1 MAGHS
6 QFKNIMFR
14 KGKQDKER
22 SKLFAKLSR
31 EITVAAKSGL
41 PDPSHNPRLRTA
53 IIAAKAESM
62 PKDNIERAIAKAV
75 GGAGENYDEV
85 RYEGRGPGGVALI
98 VETMTDNRNRTSADV
113 RAAFSKYG
121 GVMGETGSVS
131 FMFEHVGAIAY
142 PAGKGS
148 EDEMLEAAL
157 ETGANECVSTSEGHE
172 FLTSMEDF
180 ASVRDALEA
189 RLGAPATAAIVWR
202 PQNTVEVNDEAG
214 ETLMKLVEVLDDHDD
229 VQNVYGNYELSDALI
244 AKLAG

>member
-41 PDPSHNPRLRTA
+41 PDPAHNPRLRTA

-62 PKDNIERAIAKAV
+62 PKDNIQRAISKAT
-75 GGAGENYDEV
+75 GGDAENYDEI
-85 RYEGRGPGGVALI
+85 RYEGRGPGGTAIIVATL
-98 VETMTDNRNRTSADV
+98 TDNRNRTSADV

-131 FMFEHVGAIAY
+131 FMFDHVGVISY
-142 PAGKGS
+142 PADKGS
-148 EDEMLEAAL
+148 EDAMLEAAL
-157 ETGANECVSTSEGHE
+157 ETGANECVSTPRAMNSSPAWK
-172 FLTSMEDF
+172 TSPPCAMRWKPGWARRPTADRDL
-180 ASVRDALEA
+180 ASADHLVTVA
-189 RLGAPATAAIVWR
+189 R
-202 PQNTVEVNDEAG
+202 
-214 ETLMKLVEVLDDHDD
+214 
-229 VQNVYGNYELSDALI
+229 
-244 AKLAG
+244 